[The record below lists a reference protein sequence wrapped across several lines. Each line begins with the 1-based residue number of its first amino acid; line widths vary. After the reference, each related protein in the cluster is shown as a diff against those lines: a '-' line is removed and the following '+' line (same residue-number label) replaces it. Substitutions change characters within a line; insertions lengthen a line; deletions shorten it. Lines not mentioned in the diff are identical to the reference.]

1 MKNYMIAK
9 SNYNGEIVFINYDKI
24 GGFEFNPKKTNGIS
38 VNSLIIIKPTFIEKI
53 IKKKIERRLNYYL
66 RYLME
71 TSDDDSTDFRQALN
85 DISRFKE
92 IIKYKYQQYLDD
104 KYINILLKRIKLVE
118 KELKE
123 KAIYREFNRTE
134 IEPEVRRRSR

>member
-9 SNYNGEIVFINYDKI
+9 SNYDGEIVFINYDKI
-24 GGFEFNPKKTNGIS
+24 SGYEFNPKKTNGIS

-53 IKKKIERRLNYYL
+53 VKKKIERKLNYYL
-66 RYLME
+66 KYLIE
-71 TSDDDSTDFRQALN
+71 TSDDDSSDFRQALN

-104 KYINILLKRIKLVE
+104 KYINLLLKRIKLVE

-134 IEPEVRRRSR
+134 IETEVRRRSR